1 MLSFR
6 LWTIFYV
13 FALSAAAMAT
23 FGPWGGIF
31 AAIILL
37 GFWAWVYSER
47 VPRATAV
54 GTLVTLFIIVISIV
68 LLLPAMGSARSAA
81 RRNQCMNYLKQIAI
95 ALLN

>member
-37 GFWAWVYSER
+37 GFWAWVFSER
-47 VPRATAV
+47 DQ
-54 GTLVTLFIIVISIV
+54 LWSEL
-68 LLLPAMGSARSAA
+68 
-81 RRNQCMNYLKQIAI
+81 
-95 ALLN
+95 